1 MTQKNSQYFRDLSNG
16 KLSLEPIKPILDHM
30 GKIMKLEKMPP
41 ELVRSG
47 AYGSKVTE
55 QLTRLDLS
63 IVEGNNTWEGLA
75 VAFPGGRHDLTTRN
89 MTTPYLRMIL
99 YPILDVY
106 HRIQKYEK
114 RRMPCIYIVGDR
126 FSDVLL
132 RKFSL
137 LNTLVPRVI
146 ILTNDLYNSANRKV
160 WYPATKMN
168 SDHESWWQ
176 MQLCKKLNSEQ
187 GLKMPVK
194 DGKGFIEAGL
204 LSYEV
209 PAAEG
214 TQGKERLDIL
224 CYDKKDHSLIAFE
237 IKGPKCGK
245 VELEN
250 LFLQGLEHQKW
261 LERNKAAVKF
271 IFDRGP
277 RGQRISMR
285 KRVRLVLGSCSPET
299 PSLFEEIREQA
310 ERVDPYLK
318 IDFVWSKKDGEGDIK
333 VMPCERNN
341 KD

>member
-1 MTQKNSQYFRDLSNG
+1 MTQKNSQYFIDLSNG
-16 KLSLEPIKPILDHM
+16 KLSLEPIKPILNHM

-63 IVEGNNTWEGLA
+63 IVKGNKIWEGLA
-75 VAFPGGRHDLTTRN
+75 VAFPGDRHDLTTRN
-89 MTTPYLRMIL
+89 VGTPYLRMIL

-114 RRMPCIYIVGDR
+114 RRMPCVYIVSDR

-137 LNTLVPRVI
+137 LDTLVPRVI
-146 ILTNDLYNSANRKV
+146 ILTNDLYNSAFRKS

-176 MQLCKKLNSEQ
+176 MQLCKKLHSEQ
-187 GLKMPVK
+187 GLKIPVR

-224 CYDKKDHSLIAFE
+224 CYDKNDHSLIAFE

-250 LFLQGLEHQKW
+250 LFLQGLEHRNW

-271 IFDRGP
+271 IFDRGS
-277 RGQRISMR
+277 RGRRISMR
-285 KRVRLVLGSCSPET
+285 KRVRLVLGSCDAET
-299 PSLFEEIREQA
+299 LSLFEEIRGQA

-318 IDFVWSKKDGEGDIK
+318 IDFVWFEKDGKGDIK